1 MGPHEK
7 EERMMYDYI
16 VIGAGSAGCVV
27 ASRLTEDPNTTA
39 LLLEAGGP
47 DDREE
52 IHIPVAFGKL
62 FKTECDWGYYT
73 ESQPHLNNRRLFW
86 PRGKMLG
93 GTSSHNAM
101 VYIRGHG
108 YIYDRWAAAGNTGW
122 GYDDVL
128 PYFKKSQHQERG
140 ASQYHGVGGP
150 LNVADQRDTNPLS
163 CAFVDAC
170 VERGFPRNDDFNGPV
185 QEGFGYYQVT
195 QKEGRRCSTATA
207 FLRPA
212 MDRPNLTV
220 QTHALATRVLFE
232 GTRAVGVAYLL
243 NGETHEVHV
252 TKEVILS
259 GGAINSPHLLLLS
272 GVGPAAQLAALDIP
286 VVVDLPGV
294 GQNLQD
300 HLSVFINYE
309 CTEPI
314 SLANAATAAALL
326 EYQHFRKGPLSSNV
340 GEAGGYVKTRP
351 ELPLP
356 DLQFF
361 FGPTWF
367 IEHGFVQPEGHGF
380 TFVPTL
386 LLPESRG
393 SVRLRSRDP
402 QEHPLIQPNYLASEA
417 DLETLVTGV
426 KIIRPLADTK
436 AFAPF
441 VGKEFEPGSQVQ
453 SDDDIRAFIRN
464 RAETLYHPVG
474 TCKMGVDPMAVV
486 DPRLRVHGTQ
496 GLRVADASIM
506 PLITN
511 GNTNAPSIMV
521 GEKAADLLK
530 TTNG

>member
-1 MGPHEK
+1 
-7 EERMMYDYI
+7 
-16 VIGAGSAGCVV
+16 
-27 ASRLTEDPNTTA
+27 
-39 LLLEAGGP
+39 
-47 DDREE
+47 
-52 IHIPVAFGKL
+52 
-62 FKTECDWGYYT
+62 
-73 ESQPHLNNRRLFW
+73 
-86 PRGKMLG
+86 
-93 GTSSHNAM
+93 
-101 VYIRGHG
+101 
-108 YIYDRWAAAGNTGW
+108 
-122 GYDDVL
+122 
-128 PYFKKSQHQERG
+128 
-140 ASQYHGVGGP
+140 
-150 LNVADQRDTNPLS
+150 
-163 CAFVDAC
+163 
-170 VERGFPRNDDFNGPV
+170 
-185 QEGFGYYQVT
+185 
-195 QKEGRRCSTATA
+195 
-207 FLRPA
+207 

-511 GNTNAPSIMV
+511 GNTNAPSIMI

>member
-1 MGPHEK
+1 
-7 EERMMYDYI
+7 
-16 VIGAGSAGCVV
+16 
-27 ASRLTEDPNTTA
+27 
-39 LLLEAGGP
+39 
-47 DDREE
+47 
-52 IHIPVAFGKL
+52 
-62 FKTECDWGYYT
+62 
-73 ESQPHLNNRRLFW
+73 
-86 PRGKMLG
+86 MLG

>member
-1 MGPHEK
+1 
-7 EERMMYDYI
+7 MMYDYI

-27 ASRLTEDPNTTA
+27 ASRLTEDPNTTV

-52 IHIPVAFGKL
+52 IHIPVAFAKL

-73 ESQPHLNNRRLFW
+73 EPQPHLNNRRLFW

-101 VYIRGHG
+101 VYIRGH
-108 YIYDRWAAAGNTGW
+108 YSIYDRWAADGNHGW
-122 GYDDVL
+122 GYADVL

-140 ASQYHGVGGP
+140 ASEHHGVGGP

-170 VERGFPRNDDFNGPV
+170 VERGFLRNDDFNGEE

-195 QKEGRRCSTATA
+195 QKDGRRCSAATA

-212 MDRPNLTV
+212 MARPNLTV
-220 QTHALATRVLFE
+220 QTHALAARLLFE
-232 GTRAVGVAYLL
+232 GARVVGVAYLY
-243 NGETHEVHV
+243 NEETYEVHV
-252 TKEVILS
+252 TKEVILC

-272 GVGPAAQLAALDIP
+272 GVGPAAQLAVLDIP

-309 CTEPI
+309 CTEPV

-326 EYQHFRKGPLSSNV
+326 EYQHFRKGALSSNV
-340 GEAGGYVKTRP
+340 AEAGGYVRTRP

-361 FGPTWF
+361 FAPTWF
-367 IEHGFVQPEGHGF
+367 MEHGFVQPQGHGVA
-380 TFVPTL
+380 FVPTL

-393 SVRLRSRDP
+393 SIRLRSRDP
-402 QEHPLIQPNYLASEA
+402 REHPLIQPNYLTSEA
-417 DLETLVTGV
+417 DLETLVAGF
-426 KIIRPLADTK
+426 KIMRPLTATK

-441 VGKEFEPGSQVQ
+441 IGKEFEPGPQVQ
-453 SDDDIRAFIRN
+453 SDEDIRAFIRN

-474 TCKMGVDPMAVV
+474 TCKMGVDPLAVV
-486 DPRLRVHGTQ
+486 DPRLRVHGCR

-506 PLITN
+506 PIIPN
-511 GNTNAPSIMV
+511 GNTNAPSIMI
-521 GEKAADLLK
+521 GEKATDLLK
-530 TTNG
+530 IPSG

>member
-1 MGPHEK
+1 
-7 EERMMYDYI
+7 MYDYI

-27 ASRLTEDPNTTA
+27 ASRLTEDPHTTV

-47 DDREE
+47 DDRED

-73 ESQPHLNNRRLFW
+73 EPQLHLNNRRLFW

-108 YIYDRWAAAGNTGW
+108 HLYDRWAAAGNEGW
-122 GYDDVL
+122 GYADIL

-140 ASQYHGVGGP
+140 ASAYHGVGGP

-163 CAFVDAC
+163 CAFIDAC
-170 VERGFPRNDDFNGPV
+170 IERGFPRNDDFNGPV

-220 QTHALATRVLFE
+220 TTHALATRVLFD
-232 GTRAVGVAYLL
+232 GTRAVGVAYLH
-243 NGETHEVHV
+243 NGETREVHV
-252 TKEVILS
+252 AKEVILS
-259 GGAINSPHLLLLS
+259 GGAINSPQLLLLS

-294 GQNLQD
+294 GHNLQD
-300 HLSVFINYE
+300 HVAVFMNYE

-314 SLANAATAAALL
+314 SLADSNSAAALL

-351 ELPLP
+351 ALPLP

-361 FGPTWF
+361 FCPTWY

-380 TFVPTL
+380 AFVPTL

-393 SVRLRSRDP
+393 SIRLRSRDP

-417 DLETLVTGV
+417 DIETLVAGF
-426 KIIRPLADTK
+426 KLMRPLTDTK

-441 VGKEFEPGSQVQ
+441 VGKEFEPGPRVK
-453 SDDDIRAFIRN
+453 SDEDIRAFIRN
-464 RAETLYHPVG
+464 KAETVYHPVG
-474 TCKMGVDPMAVV
+474 TCKMGVDAMAVV
-486 DPRLRVHGTQ
+486 DPQLRVHGIQ

-506 PLITN
+506 PLIPN
-511 GNTNAPSIMV
+511 GNTNAPSIMI
-521 GEKAADLLK
+521 GEKAAELMN
-530 TTNG
+530 TPNG